1 MRKSEIF
8 YFIKIYLI
16 IYSLG
21 IKHEQNKAE
30 FYKANLKSFLG
41 FFVVFVI
48 FNGNFLA
55 WSGRWT
61 PTHFKIIENHE
72 N

>member
-1 MRKSEIF
+1 MRKSELF

-55 WSGRWT
+55 
-61 PTHFKIIENHE
+61 
-72 N
+72 